1 MNSAAEGGAIAIS
14 LNPVNGATGVSKT
27 NVTKFNDDT
36 AVTFDQLLVY
46 NGYINV
52 HLSAS
57 RLATIVAQGNVGS
70 NAN

>member
-1 MNSAAEGGAIAIS
+1 MNTAAEGGAIAIS
-14 LNPVNGATGVSKT
+14 LNSVNGTTGMSKT
-27 NVTKFNDDT
+27 NVAKFNNDA

-57 RLATIVAQGNVGS
+57 QLGTIVAQGNVGS